1 MSTRD
6 EPRSV
11 RAAPTPAASS
21 PRRAPSPTGGSPKKK
36 RLEKERQIAQHRLIR
51 ADAPIVGNVGAT
63 AVRQESP
70 CGRDSGRT
78 VTGGRG
84 SGGVSL
90 VRSTLLS
97 GGRHPDE
104 GRPHEHGAFHRS
116 AAAVPGP
123 PHRGI
128 RRFAAFAFQDPRRA
142 PKGHSERPDEG

>member
-70 CGRDSGRT
+70 C
-78 VTGGRG
+78 
-84 SGGVSL
+84 
-90 VRSTLLS
+90 
-97 GGRHPDE
+97 
-104 GRPHEHGAFHRS
+104 
-116 AAAVPGP
+116 AAAVEVAPGLQAEP
-123 PHRGI
+123 ARLLALGYQKAPAQRVRQPTLRVQMEDARFRFGHLQVHR
-128 RRFAAFAFQDPRRA
+128 
-142 PKGHSERPDEG
+142 RP